1 MEGDAGE
8 QDGSGYARG
17 EGRLYEGLYLK
28 KGRHVFTA
36 DVRSKGEL
44 FVENATNGQTVES
57 LAFDTDEWAPRRIV
71 IDVVADDTYY
81 LGIKG
86 PDARI
91 RNAVLDRP
99 DPVE

>member
-44 FVENATNGQTVES
+44 FVENATNRAKRSKASPSTR
-57 LAFDTDEWAPRRIV
+57 TN
-71 IDVVADDTYY
+71 
-81 LGIKG
+81 G
-86 PDARI
+86 P
-91 RNAVLDRP
+91 P
-99 DPVE
+99 GGS

>member
-1 MEGDAGE
+1 MPAN

-44 FVENATNGQTVES
+44 VVENATNGQTVES
-57 LAFDTDEWAPRRIV
+57 LTFDTDE
-71 IDVVADDTYY
+71 
-81 LGIKG
+81 
-86 PDARI
+86 
-91 RNAVLDRP
+91 
-99 DPVE
+99 